1 MDFAEI
7 LKKDWVLRTWNIF
20 KDWNF
25 YPYSIKYVWEDDSG
39 DWSIFYIKFL
49 YIDQEFLEE
58 DIEEVFKNDVYDVID
73 DFLKDLEKKKEKQS
87 LTVRFFKR
95 NIDFLKSY
103 AKNKDLPYQ
112 SLIRDAVD
120 KYVSELKN

>member
-87 LTVRFFKR
+87 LTVRFFKQDL
-95 NIDFLKSY
+95 DFLKSY
-103 AKNKDLPYQ
+103 AKKNSISYQ

>member
-1 MDFAEI
+1 MEF
-7 LKKDWVLRTWNIF
+7 KKTWEVQ
-20 KDWNF
+20 KWF
-25 YPYSIKYVWEDDSG
+25 YDYKGTLYPFSIKYVWEHSKNG
-39 DWSIFYIKFL
+39 SL
-49 YIDQEFLEE
+49 
-58 DIEEVFKNDVYDVID
+58 FKI
-73 DFLKDLEKKKEKQS
+73 DFLWVSQKYPESDLNIFFDEVAFDIVEDYLEDLNSEKMS

-95 NIDFLKSY
+95 NIDFLKNY